1 MTTENLSTLKIH
13 KLSQEQYDRELAAGR
28 IDENAIYLTPDE
40 GYGDIDLEGYATVEQ
55 LNEKEN
61 RIYKRP
67 DEPEDAHTGAL
78 WVDTDE
84 GPTGGGSGGS
94 SIIDIS
100 VSWDDLENKPFYEEG
115 RKAINW
121 DGNTEGLESFER
133 SGAFYYR
140 VSDIAPSVAELENH
154 TATFQDMGQYQSVT
168 LPVYDNT
175 TTVDL
180 GLLIVIN
187 YVDGTNLGSGSVR
200 SPAGTYFIKLADD
213 SLSVTS
219 LAYGESTVKPLD
231 EKYIPLTIA
240 RISDI
245 PTDYLTELP
254 EDLAR
259 KSDIPTD
266 YLKEVPSEYVTE
278 TELAA
283 AINLKNLIDGE
294 GQGSIKS
301 TGAISAS
308 GDYSFAEGP
317 GTMATGF
324 ASHAEGS
331 ATVASGDFSHAEG
344 GGAYAEGEFAH
355 AEGENT
361 RALGQHSHAE
371 GQNTVAAGVDS
382 HVQGRFNVRD
392 NSNLYAHIVGNGA
405 DENNRKN
412 IHTVDW
418 SGNTWF
424 AGDVYVH
431 STSGINKDTGSKKL
445 VAEPKSLV
453 ADDLLIYNGSGWS
466 KISKAQLITDII
478 AALPPAEEGKF

>member
-40 GYGDIDLEGYATVEQ
+40 DYDIDLEGYATIEQ

-61 RIYKRP
+61 KIFKRP
-67 DEPEDAHTGAL
+67 DEPLDAHTGAL
-78 WVDTDE
+78 WIDTDE

-94 SIIDIS
+94 DIIDIS
-100 VSWDDLENKPFYEEG
+100 ISWNDIKDKPFYEEG
-115 RKAINW
+115 RQIISW

-133 SGAFYYR
+133 SGLFYYR
-140 VSDIAPSVAELENH
+140 VSEIAPSVAELQNN
-154 TATFQDMGQYQSVT
+154 TITYQSGDQYESGT
-168 LPVYDNT
+168 LPVDDYT
-175 TTVDL
+175 FSADL
-180 GLLIVIN
+180 GVLIVVN
-187 YVDGTNLGSGSVR
+187 YQEGAVFGTGNVGS
-200 SPAGTYFIKLADD
+200 PIGTYFLKVADGYYT
-213 SLSVTS
+213 TS
-219 LAYGESTVKPLD
+219 LVYGSTTVKPLD
-231 EKYIPLTIA
+231 EKFIPTTIA

-283 AINLKNLIDGE
+283 AIKLKNLVDGE
-294 GQGSIKS
+294 GQASIKS

-308 GDYSFAEGP
+308 GEYSFAEGP

-371 GQNTVAAGVDS
+371 GQNTVAAGADS

-392 NSNLYAHIVGNGA
+392 NSNLYAHIVGNGTA
-405 DENNRKN
+405 ENDRKN

-418 SGNTWF
+418 SGNAWF

-445 VAEPKSLV
+445 VAAPKNLV
-453 ADDLLIYNGSGWS
+453 ANDLLIYNGSDWD

>member
-40 GYGDIDLEGYATVEQ
+40 DYDIDLEGYATIDQ

-61 RIYKRP
+61 KIFKRP
-67 DEPEDAHTGAL
+67 DEPLDAHTGAL
-78 WVDTDE
+78 WIDTDE
-84 GPTGGGSGGS
+84 GPTGGGSGS
-94 SIIDIS
+94 TDIIGIS
-100 VSWDDLENKPFYEEG
+100 VSWNDIKDKPFYEEG
-115 RKAINW
+115 RQIISW

-133 SGAFYYR
+133 SGLFLYR
-140 VSDIAPSVAELENH
+140 VSDETPSYEELQNH
-154 TATFQDMGQYQSVT
+154 IMTIIDQGQYWSGT
-168 LPVYDNT
+168 ESIYNEGDS
-175 TTVDL
+175 VDL
-180 GLLIVIN
+180 GVMVVIN
-187 YVDGTNLGSGSVR
+187 YENDNLLGSDGSRV
-200 SPAGTYFIKLADD
+200 STGTYFAKPAEDIY
-213 SLSVTS
+213 VTS
-219 LAYGESTVKPLD
+219 LVYGESTVKPLD
-231 EKYIPLTIA
+231 EKFIPSTVA

-283 AINLKNLIDGE
+283 AIKLKNLIDGE

-301 TGAISAS
+301 AGAISAS
-308 GDYSFAEGP
+308 GEYSFAEGP

-361 RALGQHSHAE
+361 RAIGQHSHAE
-371 GQNTVAAGVDS
+371 GQNTVAAGADS

-405 DENNRKN
+405 DNNNRKN

-418 SGNTWF
+418 SGNAWF

-445 VAEPKSLV
+445 VAEPKNPV
-453 ADDLLIYNGSGWS
+453 VDDLLIYNGSGWS
-466 KISKAQLITDII
+466 KISKAQLIADII